1 MTGEPGF
8 RRHGP
13 DRVVH
18 QGFLRLLERDF
29 VTPDGRVVTWEM
41 LDVPRTV
48 AVLAFT
54 PGGELV
60 MVEQFRP
67 GPERTVLSLPGGM
80 VDDGESV
87 EEGARRELREE
98 TGYAAG
104 TLEVVASHRSA
115 NWTNDRY
122 VAIARGCVAAHEQE
136 LDEMEDCVPVLRS
149 VAQVRSQLRA
159 GRMIGTDQ
167 VYLALDHAGL
177 L

>member
-1 MTGEPGF
+1 MAEPAFRRTGE
-8 RRHGP
+8 
-13 DRVVH
+13 DRVVY

-29 VTPDGRVVTWEM
+29 VTREGRVVTWEM

-54 PGGELV
+54 PGGDLV

-67 GPERTVLSLPGGM
+67 GPGRTVLSLPGGL
-80 VDDGESV
+80 VDEGETV
-87 EEGARRELREE
+87 EAAAHRELREE

-104 TLEVVASHRSA
+104 SLEVVASHRSA
-115 NWTNDRY
+115 TWTHDRF
-122 VAIARGCVAAHEQE
+122 VAIARDCVEAHEQE
-136 LDEMEDCVPVLRS
+136 LDAMEDCVPVVRT
-149 VAQVRSQLRA
+149 VAQVRAELRA

-167 VYLALDHAGL
+167 TYLALDHAGL

>member
-1 MTGEPGF
+1 MVEPTF
-8 RRHGP
+8 RRQGE

-18 QGFLRLLERDF
+18 EGFLRLLERDF

-48 AVLAFT
+48 AVLALT
-54 PGGELV
+54 PAGDLV

-67 GPERTVLSLPGGM
+67 GPGRTVLSLPGGL

-87 EEGARRELREE
+87 EEGAARELREE

-104 TLEVVASHRSA
+104 SLEVVASHRTA
-115 NWTNDRY
+115 TWTRDRY
-122 VAIARGCVAAHEQE
+122 VAIARECVLAHEQD
-136 LDEMEDCVPVLRS
+136 LDEMEDCVAVLRT
-149 VAQVRSQLRA
+149 VAQVRAELRA

-167 VYLALDHAGL
+167 AYLALDHAGL

>member
-1 MTGEPGF
+1 MADPTF
-8 RRHGP
+8 RRQGE

-54 PGGELV
+54 PEGSLV

-67 GPERTVLSLPGGM
+67 GPGRTVLSLPGGL
-80 VDDGESV
+80 VDDGETV
-87 EEGARRELREE
+87 EEGAVRELREE

-104 TLEVVASHRSA
+104 SLEVVVSHRSA
-115 NWTNDRY
+115 TGTHDRH
-122 VAIARGCVAAHEQE
+122 VAIARDCVEAHEQD
-136 LDEMEDCVPVLRS
+136 LDEMEDCVPV
-149 VAQVRSQLRA
+149 VRTVEEVRAELRA

-167 VYLALDHAGL
+167 AYLALDHAGL